1 MFTRAKSGTMEI
13 GKRKP
18 ARLAKVKLKDD
29 SKMEDL
35 MFKKNTKQTS
45 VKTNQTLEQLSDEL
59 FTSCLEEDY
68 ITSSLD
74 YKKELEAYGLSI
86 EEIAILDEAYV
97 SDLNKNSGGSVKG
110 VDTHLYTYYEDILLL
125 MLKRHNDDNQAVI
138 ATFNN
143 SPCSRRRSYSGITK
157 RYKKLAEKLG
167 TALYGDWKDI
177 LPLVALIEA
186 NKEIP
191 NKEVFEETENKVPT
205 GYVRN
210 VDFGEVQSVHK
221 KESIDFPLGTIIS
234 DRMHITDH
242 LTKAQYAQRK
252 KYYST
257 VHSLF
262 SLLKRGNSPKMSR
275 AVRVSELA
283 YEWKCGVDEV
293 INRIDAFISRGVPI
307 IREDDLVRELKHE
320 DNMCGG
326 ISLTDIKVE
335 PVDLEDGASVIRL
348 GVLSDTHYGSPMC
361 QEDLIERFYEIAYD
375 AGVRVFM
382 HAGDLFD
389 GEGVYKGHDFEV
401 ISKGFDKNLTHVAN
415 IYPKFPDAVTYAIV
429 GNHDHSYIS
438 KSGANPLFHLNTLR
452 KDIIYSGIYQANFR
466 INNEFLVNLHHGASG
481 CSRVAP
487 EAYLRRII
495 GDKQEFLQ
503 SLGIMKYDLCVLGH
517 YHIDA
522 TVETPFCRKGI
533 FGGGWQGTTAFTRRL
548 NLPTYLGGYIV
559 NLYKLPNTEHYITVE
574 KIAFN

>member
-1 MFTRAKSGTMEI
+1 
-13 GKRKP
+13 
-18 ARLAKVKLKDD
+18 
-29 SKMEDL
+29 
-35 MFKKNTKQTS
+35 MFKKKTKQS
-45 VKTNQTLEQLSDEL
+45 AVKTNNTKGIEGEL
-59 FTSCLEEDY
+59 FISPSSAEENY
-68 ITSSLD
+68 TRQL
-74 YKKELEAYGLSI
+74 KEFGLQE
-86 EEIAILDEAYV
+86 EEIAILDKAYN
-97 SDLNKNSGGSVKG
+97 SDYNKSSGGNVKG
-110 VDTHLYTYYEDILLL
+110 VDTYLYTYYEDILLL
-125 MLKRHNDDNQAVI
+125 MLKRHNKDNSAVI
-138 ATFNN
+138 KIFNA
-143 SPCSRRRSYSGITK
+143 SPYSRTRTYSGITK

-167 TALYGDWKDI
+167 ASLHGDWEDI
-177 LPLVALIEA
+177 LPIVALIEE

-191 NKEVFEETENKVPT
+191 HTETLAETSPLDIPT

-210 VDFGEVQSVHK
+210 VDFGEVQSVNK
-221 KESIDFPLGTIIS
+221 KDSIDFPLGTIMS
-234 DRMHITDH
+234 DRMHITDQ
-242 LTKAQYAQRK
+242 LTKAQFAQRK
-252 KYYST
+252 KYYRT
-257 VHSLF
+257 VYSLF
-262 SLLKRGNSPKMSR
+262 SLLKRGNAPKMNR

-283 YEWKCGVDEV
+283 YEWNCNTDEA

-307 IREDDLVRELKHE
+307 TRDGDLVREIKHE

-326 ISLTDIKVE
+326 ISLTDIE
-335 PVDLEDGASVIRL
+335 ITPVDLGDGASVIRL

-415 IYPKFPDAVTYAIV
+415 IYPQFPDAVTYAIV

-487 EAYLRRII
+487 EAYLRRVI

-503 SLGIMKYDLCVLGH
+503 RLGMMKYDLCVLGH

-559 NLYKLPNTEHYITVE
+559 NMYKLPNAEHYITIE